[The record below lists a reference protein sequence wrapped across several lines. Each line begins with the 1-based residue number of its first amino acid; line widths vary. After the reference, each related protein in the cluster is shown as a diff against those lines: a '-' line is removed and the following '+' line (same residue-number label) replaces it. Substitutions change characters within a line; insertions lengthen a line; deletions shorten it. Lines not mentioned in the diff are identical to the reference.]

1 MLGSRESATHTER
14 KNKESVASCNNTG
27 SSKTQGARARVKYKR
42 SHMQVRDKMSRKLEI
57 LKDKNR
63 QD

>member
-14 KNKESVASCNNTG
+14 KNKERVA

-42 SHMQVRDKMSRKLEI
+42 SQLCMQDRDKMSRKLEI
-57 LKDKNR
+57 LQDKNR
-63 QD
+63 QG